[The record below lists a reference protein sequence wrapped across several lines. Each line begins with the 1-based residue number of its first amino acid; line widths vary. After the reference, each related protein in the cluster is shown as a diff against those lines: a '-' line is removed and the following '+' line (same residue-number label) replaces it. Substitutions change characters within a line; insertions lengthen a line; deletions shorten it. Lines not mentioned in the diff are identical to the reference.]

1 MSLTKKQVNIL
12 GVALIGAVLLIVIS
26 PLFIIKKA

>member
-1 MSLTKKQVNIL
+1 MALTKKQENIL
-12 GVALIGAVLLIVIS
+12 GVALIGAVLFIVIS